1 MIEKNIDINIPLL
14 WGDERFIKNSWG
26 YINYIVG
33 PNGTGKTLLAE
44 ELKKQFN
51 GGGFTS
57 RYLSA
62 ERLVG
67 LEKKNEGRFGGATL
81 AKGFDISLFAD
92 YKNRAESHGLSSSGI
107 IVLKERLDIRIKIEA
122 LLSDIFGKT
131 IRLAEQGGFLKPMM
145 QNKISG
151 NEYGLSE
158 SECHG
163 LKELITL
170 LTFLYD
176 PAKNCIIFDEPELHL
191 HPQYQSFF
199 LEEIRKVAG
208 NPLEDPTKKLVFL
221 ITHSPYFID
230 IKSLDDLKSILVCG
244 PGKVP
249 TFVEQLDENDTYIL
263 NRFLP
268 RFNTHHKQFFFSPNP
283 VFVEGYTDQQ
293 IITILFEK
301 LGVNIGASGS
311 CVIDVGGKDEL
322 GVFYRLCQALKV
334 DCRIIADLDALFRG
348 RLRSVICEDG
358 RPDLYIQENGI
369 GENASSE
376 IGDMESKLTLLG
388 DYIVNN
394 EFDDEE
400 VSSLKSRLEGFTEDE
415 VHKKRVCMLL
425 GIINIEDKLRNIF
438 NGNTLS
444 NFNLVLGRLGQLLN
458 AFKTTNTFIFPKG
471 EIEHYYTQ
479 SEIDYLNIN
488 NKDAWFHSERDYLLE
503 AQDSTPL
510 RQEYSGLLDII
521 NDAVPIVDLEIRKHI
536 TFEVFEWIHKVQT
549 GIAKLEIKNI
559 DDLKRS
565 AKVNYALYQ
574 QILTLENLT
583 INENLTFECIITINR
598 AFIDE
603 DIQITFNQET
613 NAHSFEV

>member
-1 MIEKNIDINIPLL
+1 MIEKNVDISIPML
-14 WGDERFIKNSWG
+14 WGEQRFTKNEWG

-44 ELKKQFN
+44 QLKTQFSN
-51 GGGFTS
+51 GGFTA

-67 LEKKNEGRFGGATL
+67 LEKKNEGRFGGANL
-81 AKGFDISLFAD
+81 VKGFDISLFDD
-92 YKNRAESHGLSSSGI
+92 YKRRAEGHGLSSSGI
-107 IVLKERLDIRIKIEA
+107 IILKERLDIRIKIEA

-145 QNKISG
+145 QNKASG

-158 SECHG
+158 GECHG

-170 LTFLYD
+170 LVFLYD
-176 PAKNCIIFDEPELHL
+176 PTKNCIIFDEPELHL

-208 NPLEDPTKKLVFL
+208 NPLEDPSKKVVFL

-249 TFVEQLDENDTYIL
+249 TYISNLDNNDRYIL
-263 NRFLP
+263 KRFLP

-358 RPDLYIQENGI
+358 RPDLYVQENGI
-369 GENASSE
+369 GESISSE
-376 IGDMESKLTLLG
+376 IGDLESKLSSLA
-388 DYIVNN
+388 DYIINN
-394 EFDDEE
+394 DFNDEQ
-400 VSSLKSRLEGFTEDE
+400 VVLLKNRLAGFSGDED
-415 VHKKRVCMLL
+415 HKKRVTMLL
-425 GIINIEDKLRNIF
+425 GIINIKDNLRVVF
-438 NGNTLS
+438 DGNSLA
-444 NFNLVLGRLGQLLN
+444 NFNLVAGRLEQLLN
-458 AFKTTNTFIFPKG
+458 AFKTTNTYIFPKG
-471 EIEHYYTQ
+471 EIEHYYTR
-479 SEIDYLNIN
+479 SDVNYLNIN
-488 NKDAWFHSERDYLLE
+488 NKDTWFHTERDYLLE
-503 AQDSTPL
+503 MQDADQL
-510 RQEYSGLLDII
+510 RHEYEGLLDIV
-521 NDAVPIVDLEIRKHI
+521 NDAVPVVDLEIRKHI
-536 TFEVFEWIHKVQT
+536 TFEVFEWIHRVQT
-549 GIAKLEIKNI
+549 GIAKSEIKNVE
-559 DDLKRS
+559 DLERS
-565 AKVNYALYQ
+565 AKVNYTLYQ
-574 QILTLENLT
+574 QILNLDSLT
-583 INENLTFECIITINR
+583 IRKDLTFECIISINR
-598 AFIDE
+598 SFIDE
-603 DIQITFNQET
+603 EIQITFNQET